1 MSPDKI
7 TIRRPTATFR
17 AKESAPT
24 YDAGR
29 PIKGLRVGLRNDPF
43 WRSWLQIC
51 DVWSDLLKKD
61 GAEPVVLRIG
71 EHVGEEGRQ
80 TLAEVQAWAASV
92 DCAVVGL
99 AN

>member
-1 MSPDKI
+1 MTSATI
-7 TIRRPTATFR
+7 CIRRPTAVFR
-17 AKESAPT
+17 SKESAPIFHLN
-24 YDAGR
+24 R
-29 PIKGLRVGLRNDPF
+29 PIKGLRVGMRNDPF

-51 DVWSDLLKKD
+51 DVWSELLKRD

-71 EHVGEEGRQ
+71 EHVGEEGEVTRQ
-80 TLAEVQAWAASV
+80 QVNAWAKSV